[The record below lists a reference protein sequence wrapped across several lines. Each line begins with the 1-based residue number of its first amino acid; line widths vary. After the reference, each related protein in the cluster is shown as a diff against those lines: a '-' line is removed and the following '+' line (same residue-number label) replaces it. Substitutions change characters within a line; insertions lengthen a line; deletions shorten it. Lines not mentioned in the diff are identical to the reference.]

1 MGPDG
6 MRYVAMGDS
15 LTAGI
20 DETPPGTRWAD
31 LLAARLTELH
41 GAVTYDN
48 LAVYGLKSDEIRA
61 RQLDAALAG
70 PVDIASL
77 ICGGND
83 VMKLTRPDAEAF
95 GRNLDAMFGAL
106 RAANPGALL
115 IGGRIADMS
124 ELLPYR
130 ERSRARVRQ
139 ATIDFNAAIDE
150 VAARHDVRVL
160 DMSVVSSLT
169 AAEFLA
175 SDGFHP
181 SVAGQRAIYEAV
193 AAELRD
199 EPLLAAA

>member
-1 MGPDG
+1 

-31 LLAARLTELH
+31 LLAVRLSELH
-41 GAVTYDN
+41 GEITYDN
-48 LAVYGLKSDEIRA
+48 LAVYGLKSDEVRA
-61 RQLDAALAG
+61 GQLEAALAG
-70 PVDIASL
+70 AVDVASL

-83 VMKLTRPDAEAF
+83 VMKLTRPDADAF
-95 GRNLDAMFGAL
+95 GADLDAMFGAL

-181 SVAGQRAIYEAV
+181 SIAGQRAIYEAV
-193 AAELRD
+193 AAELGD
-199 EPLLAAA
+199 EPLFAAA